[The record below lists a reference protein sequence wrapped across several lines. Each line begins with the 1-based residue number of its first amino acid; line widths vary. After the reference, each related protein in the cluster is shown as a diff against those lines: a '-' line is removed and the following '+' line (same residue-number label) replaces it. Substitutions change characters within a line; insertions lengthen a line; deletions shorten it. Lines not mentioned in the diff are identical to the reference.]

1 MDLKLNGKTAFI
13 TGATS
18 GIGFATAKVLL
29 EEGANVYINGRNA
42 DRISTAIAKLNKA
55 VPHGNVEG
63 VVADFSNQDVI
74 GSIQKKISSVDI
86 LVNNVGIYKSE
97 SFFDTSDQD
106 WENQLNVN
114 LMSGVR
120 LSRHYLK
127 KMMENNWGRIL
138 FISSE
143 CAALVPSDLI
153 AYSTTKAAIL
163 ALSRGL
169 AQLTKGT
176 AVTVNTIAPGST
188 YTDGA
193 ETFIKDLAQKEN
205 KTVAQAE
212 TDFFN
217 EVRTSSL
224 LGRFAAVEEI
234 ANTIAYFA
242 SPLSAAT
249 NGAVIKVDGGSMG
262 SIL

>member
-1 MDLKLNGKTAFI
+1 MDLQLTGKSVFISGSTA
-13 TGATS
+13 
-18 GIGFATAKVLL
+18 GIGFATATTLIK
-29 EEGANVYINGRNA
+29 EGAKVTINGRDQEGVA
-42 DRISTAIAKLNKA
+42 AAVAKLRGL
-55 VPHGNVEG
+55 VPGAEVRG
-63 VVADFSNQDVI
+63 ITADFSDAAGV
-74 GSIQKKISSVDI
+74 QKVVAELPTLEI
-86 LVNNVGIYKSE
+86 LINNVGIYTSA
-97 SFFDTSDQD
+97 SFFDTSDANWQK
-106 WENQLNVN
+106 QLEVN
-114 LMSGVR
+114 LMSSVR

-127 KMMENNWGRIL
+127 DMLTANWGRIL

-143 CAALVPSDLI
+143 CATLVPEDLI
-153 AYSTTKAAIL
+153 AYSTTKAALL

-188 YTDGA
+188 FTEGA
-193 ETFIKDLAQKEN
+193 EAFMQDLAQKEG
-205 KTVAQAE
+205 KSVAQAE

-217 EVRTSSL
+217 ETRTSSL
-224 LGRFAAVEEI
+224 LGRFASVDEV

-262 SIL
+262 GII